1 MIFSVKLTKGAKMP
15 SKAHKSDA
23 GFDLYAPETF
33 NNGNPCP
40 IYGGESCII
49 DTGTAIK
56 IPDGYCGL
64 LVSKSGLNVKNGLTS
79 TGLIYAGYT
88 GNIVVKLYNQS
99 NPVAYIEP
107 GQKISQIVILP
118 IPEVELALVSD
129 FEGESERGADGF
141 GSSGKF

>member
-1 MIFSVKLTKGAKMP
+1 MIIPVKLAKGAKMP
-15 SKAHKSDA
+15 SKAHNSDA
-23 GFDLYAPETF
+23 GFDLYAPTTF
-33 NNGNPCP
+33 SSGNPYP

-64 LVSKSGLNVKNGLTS
+64 LVSKSGLNVKNGLKS
-79 TGLIYAGYT
+79 TGLVDAGYT

-99 NPVAYIEP
+99 NTVAYIEP